1 MQWFLSDINVL
12 LQTPGIIY
20 LFQIEMK
27 DNLINQCNIEKDRE
41 KMRTR
46 RMAAKTEKLVKEKEN
61 TLKERKDIEVRIHKN
76 FTYFSVCITNT
87 IL

>member
-1 MQWFLSDINVL
+1 
-12 LQTPGIIY
+12 
-20 LFQIEMK
+20 MK

-76 FTYFSVCITNT
+76 YTFFFSYFGSIYTMK
-87 IL
+87 IFL